1 MYGGRAIDSFDRR
14 ILTVYMDEY
23 LGDFLFDTFQVF
35 HFYKSDTIDYKIPAG
50 KGKDDFVGK
59 KCFSCYIKKK
69 VCFQYTLSPYLAAGC
84 EKLNRTPGAAGVRI
98 AEL

>member
-1 MYGGRAIDSFDRR
+1 MDVTDFQVMYGGRAIDSFDRR

-59 KCFSCYIKKK
+59 KCFSYYIKKDSLPP
-69 VCFQYTLSPYLAAGC
+69 VYIVSIHPCW
-84 EKLNRTPGAAGVRI
+84 V
-98 AEL
+98 